1 MTSRKEGEGGKAKC
15 DTSTQ
20 GLRHKGVTEGG
31 GGVKNCPNLHDIIYE
46 CSLTL
51 LPDASS
57 PLVGCQS
64 THLTSE
70 P

>member
-31 GGVKNCPNLHDIIYE
+31 GGVKNCPNLHDVIYE
-46 CSLTL
+46 C
-51 LPDASS
+51 
-57 PLVGCQS
+57 PLCCAGHFGPVV
-64 THLTSE
+64 TMY
-70 P
+70 